1 MQSKSDNTET
11 MIYDHVD
18 AVIKE
23 LFESPLKIY

>member
-11 MIYDHVD
+11 MIYDQAD
-18 AVIKE
+18 EVIKE

>member
-11 MIYDHVD
+11 MIYDQVD
-18 AVIKE
+18 EVIKE